1 VRSWSAWLVRICIIV
16 FYLGCP
22 ILFFHNLLT
31 GAVRHWMGEDYWG
44 DSTVDRPPGRY
55 APDLDGFKHNQQPLL
70 ARVMTKYSMITT
82 KLRLS
87 KIVTPFPVFEQHW
100 DPNAVVTMADDR
112 GGRLDVKLL
121 ELLCFTRTQYK
132 NKASRALKMKND
144 ALPKSINRG
153 YQSIWSER
161 NKKTVR

>member
-1 VRSWSAWLVRICIIV
+1 
-16 FYLGCP
+16 
-22 ILFFHNLLT
+22 
-31 GAVRHWMGEDYWG
+31 MGEDYWG
-44 DSTVDRPPGRY
+44 DWTVDRPPGRY
-55 APDLDGFKHNQQPLL
+55 PPDLDGFKHNQQPLL
-70 ARVMTKYSMITT
+70 ARVMTKCSMITT

-132 NKASRALKMKND
+132 NKGSRALKMKND
-144 ALPKSINRG
+144 ALPKSINRA
-153 YQSIWSER
+153 YQSI
-161 NKKTVR
+161 